1 MLTVTCKRLYSET
14 VSCDSRQLFTS
25 SCSYPILSATVHIVK
40 SGDHGFFRED
50 LGISITSADVLIE
63 VRDVLHVDNRKTD
76 LLFLPRFLLLPVQ
89 QRNESVDFQWQC
101 AGGGI
106 HSVVELRGV

>member
-1 MLTVTCKRLYSET
+1 M
-14 VSCDSRQLFTS
+14 
-25 SCSYPILSATVHIVK
+25 HIVK

-50 LGISITSADVLIE
+50 LGISITSANVLIE
-63 VRDVLHVDNRKTD
+63 VRDVLHVGNIYSFYRV
-76 LLFLPRFLLLPVQ
+76 FLLLPVR